1 MTTSETIRLLLSSL
15 QPGERSKLLRE
26 LAPAT
31 APSVPNLAPR
41 LIHAAE
47 AARMLARSTRSIHM
61 LAAAG
66 YLQRITMPG
75 RKRAGGFREADV
87 LALMQSPE
95 AKRQVS
101 ISSEP

>member
-1 MTTSETIRLLLSSL
+1 MDTLSTVRLLIAAL
-15 QPGERSKLLRE
+15 QPAERARLLKE

-31 APSVPNLAPR
+31 APTAPAPR
-41 LIHAAE
+41 LIHAAD
-47 AARMLARSTRSIHM
+47 AARMLARSTRSVHM

-87 LALMQSPE
+87 LALMQGPDVRSQGTANNE
-95 AKRQVS
+95 Q
-101 ISSEP
+101 